1 MNKNY
6 WAYWVSQLF
15 TNLGEVLYQVVVMVI
30 IYQKT
35 QSSLQTALVLVASIL
50 PGFLI
55 SPWAGQFVDRHS
67 RKKILLVSN
76 IIAAMLIA
84 SYGLSLWA
92 ESTHRVFLYGTVI
105 LLSVVSAF
113 IRPSKMA
120 LLPVL
125 VREDQLPRAN
135 SYFIASTQGV
145 LAIGFGMGGFLTTK
159 VDPIWIILGNMS
171 AFLIAWAILVIIPMR
186 EPSNTL
192 ESSNSHNNLLDFF
205 QQLRQTYAHLKQ
217 NKLAYPLVMI
227 EIIEHIP
234 HGIWSSAITIAF
246 IEKTLQGN
254 MDDWGIVTAVYFS
267 GMLLGAGIATIFSDF
282 IAQNTGKVIIV
293 NAILTTV
300 NTLFFGL
307 SPDLIFAFIV
317 SFIFGIPN
325 SIRDVAQDSLLQAK
339 IELSHMGRVYA
350 FKNMFTLLI
359 FMTSGLVFASMTD
372 LMDVRIVYYIGT
384 GIYLITALI
393 AAGNPYI
400 QKSKIY

>member
-6 WAYWVSQLF
+6 WAYWLSQLF

-30 IYQKT
+30 VYQQT

-67 RKKILLVSN
+67 RKKILLISN
-76 IIAAMLIA
+76 LIAATLIA
-84 SYGLSLWA
+84 SYGLSLWF
-92 ESTHRVFLYGTVI
+92 EFTHQIFLYVTVI
-105 LLSVVSAF
+105 LLSGVSAF

-125 VREDQLPRAN
+125 VQEDQLPRAN

-145 LAIGFGMGGFLTTK
+145 LALGFGMGGFLTTK
-159 VDPIWIILGNMS
+159 VDPVWIILGNVA
-171 AFLIAWAILVIIPMR
+171 AFLIAWVILNFIPIQ
-186 EPSNTL
+186 EPSTTL
-192 ESSNSHNNLLDFF
+192 ESSDNDNNLLDFF
-205 QQLRQTYAHLKQ
+205 KQLTQTYAHLKH

-267 GMLLGAGIATIFSDF
+267 GMLLGAGIATILSDF
-282 IAQNTGKVIIV
+282 IAHNTGKVIIV
-293 NAILTTV
+293 NAILTTA
-300 NTLFFGL
+300 NTLLFGL

-350 FKNMFTLLI
+350 FKNMFTLLV

-372 LMDVRIVYYIGT
+372 LMNVRIVYYIGT

-393 AAGNPYI
+393 AAMNPYI
-400 QKSKIY
+400 QGSKIY